1 MNTFGKRFA
10 LSSFGESHG
19 VAIGGVIDGMPSNV
33 EINLEFLQNE
43 MSKRK
48 PGGKYATNRKEDD
61 ELRIL
66 SGVFE
71 ENGKLFSTGASI
83 GFVIENTSQ
92 HSKDYENIKEL
103 FRPGHGD
110 FGYFAKW
117 GIRDHRGGGRASARE
132 TAVRVAGGAF
142 AGLLLNHFGIEVKSG
157 VLSVGEIGV
166 GSVGE
171 SGVSSGSELLGAV
184 DFENAE
190 NSEIFALLPE
200 CEASQK
206 ELIKSCKDSGESVGA
221 SVLSVAKGL
230 FAGLGEPMYDKLDS
244 KIAEAMMSINGV
256 KAVEIGAGVAASKLR
271 GSENNDE
278 LLPAGRGGK
287 NNDEFLAAGNGSK
300 NNDELLPAGNG
311 EFGAMRAEFGS
322 NNAGGVLAGISSG
335 ADLVVLSHFKPT
347 PSIFSEQR
355 TINKRGEAVKFA
367 LVGRHDPCI
376 GVRGSVVATAMMRL
390 VLADMLLLGASSRLE
405 MLKRAWSFA

>member
-132 TAVRVAGGAF
+132 TAIRVAGGAF
-142 AGLLLNHFGIEVKSG
+142 AQLLLNHFGIEVKSG
-157 VLSVGEIGV
+157 VLSVGEIGRAE
-166 GSVGE
+166 GGYA
-171 SGVSSGSELLGAV
+171 ELLGAV

-244 KIAEAMMSINGV
+244 KIAEAMMNINGV

-278 LLPAGRGGK
+278 LLPASNGG
-287 NNDEFLAAGNGSK
+287 
-300 NNDELLPAGNG
+300 
-311 EFGAMRAEFGS
+311 FGAMRAEFGS

>member
-142 AGLLLNHFGIEVKSG
+142 AQLLLNHFGIEVKSG
-157 VLSVGEIGV
+157 VLSVGEIGRAE
-166 GSVGE
+166 GGYA
-171 SGVSSGSELLGAV
+171 ELLEAV

-256 KAVEIGAGVAASKLR
+256 KAVEIGAGVAASKLW

-278 LLPAGRGGK
+278 LLPAGNGG
-287 NNDEFLAAGNGSK
+287 
-300 NNDELLPAGNG
+300 
-311 EFGAMRAEFGS
+311 FGAMRAEFGS

>member
-33 EINLEFLQNE
+33 EINIEFLQNE

-117 GIRDHRGGGRASARE
+117 GIRDYRGGGRASARE
-132 TAVRVAGGAF
+132 TAIRVAGGAF

-157 VLSVGEIGV
+157 VLSVGEIGRAE
-166 GSVGE
+166 GGYA
-171 SGVSSGSELLGAV
+171 ELLGAV

-200 CEASQK
+200 CEARQK

-244 KIAEAMMSINGV
+244 KIAEAMMNINGV

-278 LLPAGRGGK
+278 LLPAGK
-287 NNDEFLAAGNGSK
+287 
-300 NNDELLPAGNG
+300 G

>member
-132 TAVRVAGGAF
+132 TAIRVAGGAF
-142 AGLLLNHFGIEVKSG
+142 AQLLLNHFGIEVKSG

-166 GSVGE
+166 S
-171 SGVSSGSELLGAV
+171 SVSSWYAELLGAV

-221 SVLSVAKGL
+221 SVLSVSKGL

-244 KIAEAMMSINGV
+244 KIAEAMMNINGV

-278 LLPAGRGGK
+278 LLPAGNGG
-287 NNDEFLAAGNGSK
+287 
-300 NNDELLPAGNG
+300 
-311 EFGAMRAEFGS
+311 FGAMRAEFGS

>member
-117 GIRDHRGGGRASARE
+117 GIRDYRGGGRASARE
-132 TAVRVAGGAF
+132 TAIRVAGGAF
-142 AGLLLNHFGIEVKSG
+142 AQLLLNHFGIEVKSG

-166 GSVGE
+166 GSV
-171 SGVSSGSELLGAV
+171 SSGYAELLGAV
-184 DFENAE
+184 DFENAR

-256 KAVEIGAGVAASKLR
+256 KAVEIGAGVAASRLR
-271 GSENNDE
+271 
-278 LLPAGRGGK
+278 
-287 NNDEFLAAGNGSK
+287 GSK
-300 NNDELLPAGNG
+300 NNDELLPASKG
-311 EFGAMRAEFGS
+311 EFGWVRAEFSS

>member
-33 EINLEFLQNE
+33 EINLEFLQAE

-117 GIRDHRGGGRASARE
+117 GIRDYRGGGRASARE

-171 SGVSSGSELLGAV
+171 SSVPSGSELLGAV
-184 DFENAE
+184 DFENAR

-256 KAVEIGAGVAASKLR
+256 KAVEIGAGVVASKLR

-278 LLPAGRGGK
+278 LSPAGK
-287 NNDEFLAAGNGSK
+287 
-300 NNDELLPAGNG
+300 G
-311 EFGAMRAEFGS
+311 EFGWVRAEFGS

>member
-61 ELRIL
+61 KLRIL

-117 GIRDHRGGGRASARE
+117 GIRDYRGGGRASARE

-142 AGLLLNHFGIEVKSG
+142 AQLLLNHFGIEVKSG

-166 GSVGE
+166 GSVGD
-171 SGVSSGSELLGAV
+171 VSSGYAELLGAV
-184 DFENAE
+184 DFENAR

-244 KIAEAMMSINGV
+244 KIAEAMMNINGV
-256 KAVEIGAGVAASKLR
+256 KAVEIGAGVAASRLR

-278 LLPAGRGGK
+278 LLPAGNGG
-287 NNDEFLAAGNGSK
+287 
-300 NNDELLPAGNG
+300 
-311 EFGAMRAEFGS
+311 FGAMRAEFGS

>member
-117 GIRDHRGGGRASARE
+117 GIRDYRGGGRASARE
-132 TAVRVAGGAF
+132 TAIRVAGGAF
-142 AGLLLNHFGIEVKSG
+142 AQLLLNHFGIEVKSG

-171 SGVSSGSELLGAV
+171 SGVSSGYAELLGAV
-184 DFENAE
+184 DFENAR

-244 KIAEAMMSINGV
+244 KIAEAMMNINGV

-271 GSENNDE
+271 GS
-278 LLPAGRGGK
+278 K
-287 NNDEFLAAGNGSK
+287 NNDEFLAAGNG
-300 NNDELLPAGNG
+300 G
-311 EFGAMRAEFGS
+311 FGAMRAEFGS

>member
-19 VAIGGVIDGMPSNV
+19 AAIGGVIDGMPSNV

-117 GIRDHRGGGRASARE
+117 GIRDYRGGGRASARE

-142 AGLLLNHFGIEVKSG
+142 AQLLLNHFGIEVKSG

-166 GSVGE
+166 GSV
-171 SGVSSGSELLGAV
+171 SSGYAELLGAV

-190 NSEIFALLPE
+190 NSEIFTLLPE

-278 LLPAGRGGK
+278 LLPASNGG
-287 NNDEFLAAGNGSK
+287 
-300 NNDELLPAGNG
+300 
-311 EFGAMRAEFGS
+311 FGAMRAEFGS

>member
-71 ENGKLFSTGASI
+71 ENGNLFSTGASI

-117 GIRDHRGGGRASARE
+117 GIRDYRGGGRASARE
-132 TAVRVAGGAF
+132 TAIRVAGGAF
-142 AGLLLNHFGIEVKSG
+142 AQLLLNHFGIEVKSG

-166 GSVGE
+166 GSV
-171 SGVSSGSELLGAV
+171 SSGYAELLGAV
-184 DFENAE
+184 DFENAR

-244 KIAEAMMSINGV
+244 KIAEAMMNINGV
-256 KAVEIGAGVAASKLR
+256 KAVEIGAGVAASRLR

-278 LLPAGRGGK
+278 LLPASNGG
-287 NNDEFLAAGNGSK
+287 
-300 NNDELLPAGNG
+300 
-311 EFGAMRAEFGS
+311 FGAMRAEFSS

>member
-61 ELRIL
+61 KLRIL

-117 GIRDHRGGGRASARE
+117 GIRDYRGGGRASARE

-142 AGLLLNHFGIEVKSG
+142 AQLLLNHFGIEVKSG

-166 GSVGE
+166 GSV
-171 SGVSSGSELLGAV
+171 SSWYAELLGAV

-200 CEASQK
+200 CEARQK

-244 KIAEAMMSINGV
+244 KIAEAMMNINGV

-278 LLPAGRGGK
+278 LLPASNGG
-287 NNDEFLAAGNGSK
+287 
-300 NNDELLPAGNG
+300 
-311 EFGAMRAEFGS
+311 FGAMRAEFGS

>member
-117 GIRDHRGGGRASARE
+117 GIRDYRGGGRASARE
-132 TAVRVAGGAF
+132 TAIRVAGGAF

-166 GSVGE
+166 GSVG
-171 SGVSSGSELLGAV
+171 VSSVPSGSELLGAV
-184 DFENAE
+184 DFENAR

-278 LLPAGRGGK
+278 LLPAGK
-287 NNDEFLAAGNGSK
+287 
-300 NNDELLPAGNG
+300 G

>member
-117 GIRDHRGGGRASARE
+117 GIRDYRGGGRASARE
-132 TAVRVAGGAF
+132 TAIRVAGGAF
-142 AGLLLNHFGIEVKSG
+142 AQLLLNHFGIEVKSG
-157 VLSVGEIGV
+157 VLSVGEIGRAE
-166 GSVGE
+166 GGYA
-171 SGVSSGSELLGAV
+171 ELLGAV

-206 ELIKSCKDSGESVGA
+206 ELIKSCKNSGESVGA

-244 KIAEAMMSINGV
+244 KIAEAMMNINGV
-256 KAVEIGAGVAASKLR
+256 KAVEIGAGVTASKLR

-278 LLPAGRGGK
+278 LLPA
-287 NNDEFLAAGNGSK
+287 SK
-300 NNDELLPAGNG
+300 G

-347 PSIFSEQR
+347 PSIFSEQK

>member
-142 AGLLLNHFGIEVKSG
+142 AQLLLNHFGIEVKIG
-157 VLSVGEIGV
+157 VLSVGEIGRAE
-166 GSVGE
+166 GGYA
-171 SGVSSGSELLGAV
+171 ELLEAV

-244 KIAEAMMSINGV
+244 KIAEAMMNINGV
-256 KAVEIGAGVAASKLR
+256 KAVEIGAGAASSKLR

-278 LLPAGRGGK
+278 LLPAGNGG
-287 NNDEFLAAGNGSK
+287 
-300 NNDELLPAGNG
+300 
-311 EFGAMRAEFGS
+311 FGAIRAEFGS

>member
-117 GIRDHRGGGRASARE
+117 GIRDYRGGGRASARE

-142 AGLLLNHFGIEVKSG
+142 AQLLLNHFGIEVKSG

-166 GSVGE
+166 GSVG
-171 SGVSSGSELLGAV
+171 GVSSGYAELLGAV

-244 KIAEAMMSINGV
+244 KIAEAMMNINGV

-278 LLPAGRGGK
+278 LLPA
-287 NNDEFLAAGNGSK
+287 SK
-300 NNDELLPAGNG
+300 G

>member
-132 TAVRVAGGAF
+132 TAIRVAGGAF

-166 GSVGE
+166 SSVGE
-171 SGVSSGSELLGAV
+171 SGVSSWYAELLGAV
-184 DFENAE
+184 DFENAR

-244 KIAEAMMSINGV
+244 KIAEAMMNINGV

-278 LLPAGRGGK
+278 LLPA
-287 NNDEFLAAGNGSK
+287 SK
-300 NNDELLPAGNG
+300 G

>member
-117 GIRDHRGGGRASARE
+117 GIRDYRGGGRASARE
-132 TAVRVAGGAF
+132 TAIRVAGGAF
-142 AGLLLNHFGIEVKSG
+142 AQLLLNHFGIEVKSG
-157 VLSVGEIGV
+157 VLSVGEIGKV
-166 GSVGE
+166 D
-171 SGVSSGSELLGAV
+171 SGYAELLGAV
-184 DFENAE
+184 DFENAR

-256 KAVEIGAGVAASKLR
+256 KAVEIGTGVAASKLR

-278 LLPAGRGGK
+278 LLPAGRLRGGK
-287 NNDEFLAAGNGSK
+287 NNDEFLAASK
-300 NNDELLPAGNG
+300 G

>member
-33 EINLEFLQNE
+33 EINLEFLQAE

-117 GIRDHRGGGRASARE
+117 GIRDYRGGGRASARE

-166 GSVGE
+166 GSV
-171 SGVSSGSELLGAV
+171 SSGYAELLGAV

-278 LLPAGRGGK
+278 LLPA
-287 NNDEFLAAGNGSK
+287 SK
-300 NNDELLPAGNG
+300 G

>member
-61 ELRIL
+61 KLRIL

-132 TAVRVAGGAF
+132 TAIRVAGGAF
-142 AGLLLNHFGIEVKSG
+142 AQLLLNHFGIEVKSG
-157 VLSVGEIGV
+157 VLSVGEIGRAE
-166 GSVGE
+166 GGYA
-171 SGVSSGSELLGAV
+171 ELLGAV

-278 LLPAGRGGK
+278 LLPAGK
-287 NNDEFLAAGNGSK
+287 
-300 NNDELLPAGNG
+300 G
-311 EFGAMRAEFGS
+311 EFGWVRAEFGS

>member
-19 VAIGGVIDGMPSNV
+19 VAIGRVIDGMPSNV

-117 GIRDHRGGGRASARE
+117 GIRDYRGGGRASARE
-132 TAVRVAGGAF
+132 TAIRVAGGAF
-142 AGLLLNHFGIEVKSG
+142 AQLLLNHFGIEVKSG
-157 VLSVGEIGV
+157 VLSVGEIGASNV
-166 GSVGE
+166 G
-171 SGVSSGSELLGAV
+171 GVSSGYAELLGAV

-244 KIAEAMMSINGV
+244 KIAEAMMNINGV

-278 LLPAGRGGK
+278 LLPAGR
-287 NNDEFLAAGNGSK
+287 
-300 NNDELLPAGNG
+300 G

>member
-117 GIRDHRGGGRASARE
+117 GIRDYRGGGRASARE
-132 TAVRVAGGAF
+132 TAIRVAGGAF
-142 AGLLLNHFGIEVKSG
+142 AQLLLNHFGIEVKSG

-166 GSVGE
+166 GSV
-171 SGVSSGSELLGAV
+171 SSGYAELLGAV
-184 DFENAE
+184 DFENAR

-278 LLPAGRGGK
+278 LLPA
-287 NNDEFLAAGNGSK
+287 SK
-300 NNDELLPAGNG
+300 G
-311 EFGAMRAEFGS
+311 EFGTMRAEFGS

>member
-117 GIRDHRGGGRASARE
+117 GIRDYRGGGRASARE
-132 TAVRVAGGAF
+132 TAVRVDGGAF

-166 GSVGE
+166 GSV
-171 SGVSSGSELLGAV
+171 SSGYAELLGAV

-244 KIAEAMMSINGV
+244 KIAEAMMNINGV

-278 LLPAGRGGK
+278 LLPA
-287 NNDEFLAAGNGSK
+287 SK
-300 NNDELLPAGNG
+300 G

>member
-142 AGLLLNHFGIEVKSG
+142 AQLLLNHFGIEVKSG

-171 SGVSSGSELLGAV
+171 SGVSSGYAELLGAV

-278 LLPAGRGGK
+278 LLPA
-287 NNDEFLAAGNGSK
+287 SK
-300 NNDELLPAGNG
+300 G

>member
-19 VAIGGVIDGMPSNV
+19 VAIGGVIDGMPSGV
-33 EINLEFLQNE
+33 EINVEFLQNE
-43 MSKRK
+43 MNKRK

-117 GIRDHRGGGRASARE
+117 GIRDYRGGGRASARE

-157 VLSVGEIGV
+157 VLSVGEIGRAE
-166 GSVGE
+166 GGYA
-171 SGVSSGSELLGAV
+171 ELLGAV

-244 KIAEAMMSINGV
+244 KIAEAMMNINGV

-278 LLPAGRGGK
+278 LLPASNGG
-287 NNDEFLAAGNGSK
+287 
-300 NNDELLPAGNG
+300 
-311 EFGAMRAEFGS
+311 FGAMRAEFGS

-347 PSIFSEQR
+347 PSIFSEQG

>member
-117 GIRDHRGGGRASARE
+117 GIRDYRGGGRASARE
-132 TAVRVAGGAF
+132 TAIRVAGGAF
-142 AGLLLNHFGIEVKSG
+142 AQLLLNHFGIEVKSG
-157 VLSVGEIGV
+157 VLSVGEIGRAE
-166 GSVGE
+166 GGYAE
-171 SGVSSGSELLGAV
+171 ILGAV
-184 DFENAE
+184 DFENAG

-244 KIAEAMMSINGV
+244 KIAEAMMNINGV

-278 LLPAGRGGK
+278 LLSAGRLRGGK
-287 NNDEFLAAGNGSK
+287 NNDEFLAAGK
-300 NNDELLPAGNG
+300 G

>member
-33 EINLEFLQNE
+33 EINLEFLQAE

-117 GIRDHRGGGRASARE
+117 GIRDYRGGGRASARE

-142 AGLLLNHFGIEVKSG
+142 AQLLLNHFGIEVKSG
-157 VLSVGEIGV
+157 VLSVGEIGRAE
-166 GSVGE
+166 GGYA
-171 SGVSSGSELLGAV
+171 ELLGAV

-244 KIAEAMMSINGV
+244 KIAEAMMNINGV

-278 LLPAGRGGK
+278 LLPA
-287 NNDEFLAAGNGSK
+287 SK
-300 NNDELLPAGNG
+300 G

>member
-117 GIRDHRGGGRASARE
+117 GIRDYRGGGRASARE
-132 TAVRVAGGAF
+132 TAIRVAGGAF
-142 AGLLLNHFGIEVKSG
+142 AQLLLNHFGIEVKSG
-157 VLSVGEIGV
+157 VLSVGEIGKV
-166 GSVGE
+166 D
-171 SGVSSGSELLGAV
+171 SGYAELLGAV

-244 KIAEAMMSINGV
+244 KIAEAMMNINGV

-287 NNDEFLAAGNGSK
+287 NNDEFLAAGK
-300 NNDELLPAGNG
+300 G

>member
-132 TAVRVAGGAF
+132 TAIRVAGGAF

-157 VLSVGEIGV
+157 VLSVGEIGRAE
-166 GSVGE
+166 GGYA
-171 SGVSSGSELLGAV
+171 ELLGAV

-200 CEASQK
+200 CEANQK

-244 KIAEAMMSINGV
+244 KIAEAMMNINGV

-278 LLPAGRGGK
+278 LLPAGR
-287 NNDEFLAAGNGSK
+287 LRGSE
-300 NNDELLPAGNG
+300 NNDELLPASKG

>member
-117 GIRDHRGGGRASARE
+117 GIRDYRGGGRASARE
-132 TAVRVAGGAF
+132 TAIRVAGGAF
-142 AGLLLNHFGIEVKSG
+142 AQLLLNHFGIEVKSG

-171 SGVSSGSELLGAV
+171 SGVSSGYAELLGAV
-184 DFENAE
+184 DFENAR

-278 LLPAGRGGK
+278 LLPAGNGG
-287 NNDEFLAAGNGSK
+287 
-300 NNDELLPAGNG
+300 
-311 EFGAMRAEFGS
+311 FGAMRAEFGS

>member
-33 EINLEFLQNE
+33 EINLEFLQAE

-117 GIRDHRGGGRASARE
+117 GIRDYRGGGRASARE

-142 AGLLLNHFGIEVKSG
+142 AQLLLNHFGIEVKSG

-166 GSVGE
+166 SSVGE
-171 SGVSSGSELLGAV
+171 SGVSSGYAELLGAV
-184 DFENAE
+184 DFENAR
-190 NSEIFALLPE
+190 NSDIFALLPE

-256 KAVEIGAGVAASKLR
+256 KAVEIGAGVVASKLR

-278 LLPAGRGGK
+278 LLPAGRG
-287 NNDEFLAAGNGSK
+287 
-300 NNDELLPAGNG
+300 
-311 EFGAMRAEFGS
+311 EFGWVRAEFGS

>member
-33 EINLEFLQNE
+33 EINLEFLQAE

-132 TAVRVAGGAF
+132 TAIRVAGGAF
-142 AGLLLNHFGIEVKSG
+142 AQLLLNHFGIEVKSG
-157 VLSVGEIGV
+157 VLSVGEIGRAE
-166 GSVGE
+166 GGYA
-171 SGVSSGSELLGAV
+171 ELLGAV

-278 LLPAGRGGK
+278 LLPAGRG
-287 NNDEFLAAGNGSK
+287 
-300 NNDELLPAGNG
+300 
-311 EFGAMRAEFGS
+311 EFGAMKAEFGS

>member
-117 GIRDHRGGGRASARE
+117 GIRDYRGGGRASARE
-132 TAVRVAGGAF
+132 TAIRVAGGAF
-142 AGLLLNHFGIEVKSG
+142 AQLLLNHFGIEVKSG
-157 VLSVGEIGV
+157 VLSVGEIGRAE
-166 GSVGE
+166 GGYA
-171 SGVSSGSELLGAV
+171 ELLGAV

-244 KIAEAMMSINGV
+244 KIAEAMMNINGV
-256 KAVEIGAGVAASKLR
+256 KAVEIGTGVAASKLR

-278 LLPAGRGGK
+278 LLPA
-287 NNDEFLAAGNGSK
+287 SK
-300 NNDELLPAGNG
+300 G

-335 ADLVVLSHFKPT
+335 ADMVVLSHFKPT

>member
-117 GIRDHRGGGRASARE
+117 GIRDYRGGGRASARE

-157 VLSVGEIGV
+157 VLSVGEIGRTE
-166 GSVGE
+166 GGYA
-171 SGVSSGSELLGAV
+171 ELLGAV
-184 DFENAE
+184 DFENAR

-278 LLPAGRGGK
+278 LLPA
-287 NNDEFLAAGNGSK
+287 SK
-300 NNDELLPAGNG
+300 G
-311 EFGAMRAEFGS
+311 EFGAMMAEFGS

>member
-117 GIRDHRGGGRASARE
+117 GIRDYRGGGRASARE
-132 TAVRVAGGAF
+132 TAIRVAGGAF
-142 AGLLLNHFGIEVKSG
+142 AQLLLNHFGIEVKSG
-157 VLSVGEIGV
+157 VLSVGEIVRAEG
-166 GSVGE
+166 GYA
-171 SGVSSGSELLGAV
+171 ELLGAV
-184 DFENAE
+184 DFENAR

-278 LLPAGRGGK
+278 LLPASRGSK
-287 NNDEFLAAGNGSK
+287 NNDEFLAASK
-300 NNDELLPAGNG
+300 G

>member
-132 TAVRVAGGAF
+132 TAIRVAGGAF
-142 AGLLLNHFGIEVKSG
+142 AQLLLNHFGIEVKSG

-166 GSVGE
+166 GSV
-171 SGVSSGSELLGAV
+171 SSGYAELLGAV
-184 DFENAE
+184 DFENAR

-256 KAVEIGAGVAASKLR
+256 KAVEIGAGVAASRLR
-271 GSENNDE
+271 
-278 LLPAGRGGK
+278 
-287 NNDEFLAAGNGSK
+287 GSK
-300 NNDELLPAGNG
+300 NNDELLPASKG
-311 EFGAMRAEFGS
+311 EFGWVRAEFSS

-347 PSIFSEQR
+347 PSIFSEQK

>member
-117 GIRDHRGGGRASARE
+117 GIRDYRGGGRASARE
-132 TAVRVAGGAF
+132 TAIRVAGGAF
-142 AGLLLNHFGIEVKSG
+142 AQLLLNHFGIEVKSG

-171 SGVSSGSELLGAV
+171 SGVPSGYAELLGAV
-184 DFENAE
+184 DFENAR

-244 KIAEAMMSINGV
+244 KIAEAMMNINGV

-278 LLPAGRGGK
+278 LLPAGR
-287 NNDEFLAAGNGSK
+287 
-300 NNDELLPAGNG
+300 G

>member
-117 GIRDHRGGGRASARE
+117 GIRDYRGGGRASARE

-171 SGVSSGSELLGAV
+171 SGVSSGYAELLGAV
-184 DFENAE
+184 DFENAR

-278 LLPAGRGGK
+278 LLPASRGSK
-287 NNDEFLAAGNGSK
+287 NNDEFLAASK
-300 NNDELLPAGNG
+300 G

>member
-132 TAVRVAGGAF
+132 TAIRVAGGAF
-142 AGLLLNHFGIEVKSG
+142 AQLLLNHFGIEVKSG
-157 VLSVGEIGV
+157 VLSVGEIGRT
-166 GSVGE
+166 E
-171 SGVSSGSELLGAV
+171 CEYAELLGAV
-184 DFENAE
+184 DFENAR

-244 KIAEAMMSINGV
+244 KIAEAMMNINGV

-278 LLPAGRGGK
+278 LLPASNGG
-287 NNDEFLAAGNGSK
+287 
-300 NNDELLPAGNG
+300 
-311 EFGAMRAEFGS
+311 FGAMKAEFGS

>member
-132 TAVRVAGGAF
+132 TAIRVAGGAF
-142 AGLLLNHFGIEVKSG
+142 AQLLLNHFGIEVKSG

-166 GSVGE
+166 S
-171 SGVSSGSELLGAV
+171 SVSSWYAELLGAV

-244 KIAEAMMSINGV
+244 KIAEAMMNINGV
-256 KAVEIGAGVAASKLR
+256 KAVEIGAGAAASKLR

-278 LLPAGRGGK
+278 LLPAGNGG
-287 NNDEFLAAGNGSK
+287 
-300 NNDELLPAGNG
+300 
-311 EFGAMRAEFGS
+311 FGAIRAEFGS

>member
-33 EINLEFLQNE
+33 EINLEFLQAE

-117 GIRDHRGGGRASARE
+117 GIRDYRGGGRASARE

-142 AGLLLNHFGIEVKSG
+142 AQLLLNHFGIEVKSG
-157 VLSVGEIGV
+157 VLSVGEIGRV
-166 GSVGE
+166 EGGYA
-171 SGVSSGSELLGAV
+171 ELLGAV
-184 DFENAE
+184 DFENAR

-244 KIAEAMMSINGV
+244 KIAEAMMNINGV
-256 KAVEIGAGVAASKLR
+256 KAVEIGAGVAASRLR

-287 NNDEFLAAGNGSK
+287 NNDEFLAAGNG
-300 NNDELLPAGNG
+300 G
-311 EFGAMRAEFGS
+311 FGAMRAEFGS